1 MIECVPNVSEGKDFA
16 VLDAFA
22 EAVASAGCRVLDL
35 HLDPDHNRSVL
46 TFVGEEDALYEGVLA
61 LARAAVDRIDLR
73 AQRGVHPRM
82 GAVDVVPFVPLE
94 GATMSDC
101 VRLARRVGRAFGEEL
116 GIPVFLYEAAATSKA
131 RRNLAALRK
140 GQFEGLASKLT
151 RPEWAPD
158 FGPRRPHPTAGVTAV
173 GARRFLV
180 AYNVVLETDDLAVA
194 RQIAGAIRETG
205 GGMQGVKALGLALA
219 SRGLVQVS
227 MNLTDIEATDLP
239 AAYERVEREAA
250 SRGVPVIESE
260 IVGLVPRAAI
270 GGATAE
276 ALRLDGDLESVVL
289 ENRLA
294 SPSR

>member
-1 MIECVPNVSEGKDFA
+1 VIECVPNVSEGKDFA
-16 VLDAFA
+16 VLDGFA
-22 EAVASAGCRVLDL
+22 EVVASAGCRVLDL

-205 GGMQGVKALGLALA
+205 GGMQGVKALG
-219 SRGLVQVS
+219 
-227 MNLTDIEATDLP
+227 
-239 AAYERVEREAA
+239 
-250 SRGVPVIESE
+250 
-260 IVGLVPRAAI
+260 
-270 GGATAE
+270 
-276 ALRLDGDLESVVL
+276 
-289 ENRLA
+289 
-294 SPSR
+294 